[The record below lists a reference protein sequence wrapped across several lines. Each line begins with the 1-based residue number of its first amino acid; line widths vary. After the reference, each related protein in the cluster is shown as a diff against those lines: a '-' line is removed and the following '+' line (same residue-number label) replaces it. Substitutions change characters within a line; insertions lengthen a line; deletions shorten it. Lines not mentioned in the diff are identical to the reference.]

1 MLYRLPARLSN
12 HLDLTLSIPLKP
24 TDLSIL
30 IGNALDNAIESVE
43 KISDPDKRLI
53 HVSVNRQKGFLRI
66 RVENCYEGDIRFVD
80 GLPSTRK
87 DARYH
92 GYGMKSIRSV
102 VEKYNGS
109 MIVKA
114 EDGWFELRLLF
125 PVPQSTADEG

>member
-1 MLYRLPARLSN
+1 MADGAK
-12 HLDLTLSIPLKP
+12 LDFLKP

-53 HVSVNRQKGFLRI
+53 HVSVNRQKCFLRI
-66 RVENCYEGDIRFVD
+66 RVENCYEGDIRFVG

-109 MIVKA
+109 MTVKA

>member
-66 RVENCYEGDIRFVD
+66 RVENCYEGDIRFVA

>member
-12 HLDLTLSIPLKP
+12 HLDLTQSIPLKP

-66 RVENCYEGDIRFVD
+66 RVENCYEGDIRFVA

-109 MIVKA
+109 MTVKA

-125 PVPQSTADEG
+125 PVPQRTADEG

>member
-1 MLYRLPARLSN
+1 MADGAK
-12 HLDLTLSIPLKP
+12 LDFLKP

-66 RVENCYEGDIRFVD
+66 RVENCYEGDIRFVA

>member
-66 RVENCYEGDIRFVD
+66 RVENCYEGDIRFVA

-109 MIVKA
+109 MTVKA